1 MIKVSK
7 PMVGQEEI
15 DAVAEVLRSG
25 NYVSGKKV
33 EEFEKAFAEY
43 IGTDYAVAVNSGTS
57 ALHLSLLSLGIGKG
71 DKVIVPPLSFFATIE
86 AVLYTGATPVF
97 ADIAPDS
104 FNIDPEAIKMIVKKE
119 DIQAIIPV
127 HFMGI
132 PADMKPIMEI
142 SEVRDIYVIEDSAQA
157 HGASIESRK
166 VGSFGD
172 VGCFSFYS
180 TKNMT
185 TGEGGMITTDDPSI
199 AHLSKIMRSHGMLDR
214 NNHVMLGYN
223 YRMTEMEA
231 AMGLIQLK
239 KLDEMNAKR
248 WRNTTYLY
256 GKLNDVVWIDTSYFP
271 CFKAVVET
279 TDFYK
284 FYQKEGSVFYWCPV
298 LVNEK
303 ELGMK
308 TEKLVKL
315 LREKGVEVR
324 YRYKK
329 PLYKQ
334 PVLRGYGC
342 NKLYL
347 PNAEKVAGRY
357 IGLPNRSEMS
367 KEDLDFVIKTI
378 KEVK

>member
-43 IGTDYAVAVNSGTS
+43 IGTDYAVAVNSGTA

-86 AVLYTGATPVF
+86 AVLYTGATPIF
-97 ADIAPDS
+97 ADIAPSS
-104 FNIDPEAIKMIVKKE
+104 FNIDPESIKTIVEKE

-132 PADMKPIMEI
+132 PCNMKRIMDI
-142 SEVRDIYVIEDSAQA
+142 ARKNDIYVIEDACQA
-157 HGASIESRK
+157 HGASIEGKK

-172 VGCFSFYS
+172 AGCFSFYA

-185 TGEGGMITTDDPSI
+185 TGEGGMITTNNPI
-199 AHLSKIMRSHGMLDR
+199 IVHLSKIMRNHGMLDR
-214 NNHVMLGYN
+214 HTHAVLGYN

-231 AMGLIQLK
+231 AMGLVQLK
-239 KLDEMNAKR
+239 KLDEANAVR
-248 WRNTTYLY
+248 WKNTTYLY
-256 GKLNDVVWIDTSYFP
+256 SKLIDVAWIDVVYFP
-271 CFKAVVET
+271 CRG
-279 TDFYK
+279 DSG
-284 FYQKEGSVFYWCPV
+284 QRSVFYWCPI
-298 LVNEK
+298 LVSEGT
-303 ELGMK
+303 LGMK
-308 TEKLVKL
+308 TKKLVKL

-334 PVLRGYGC
+334 PVLRRLGC
-342 NKLYL
+342 NKLHL
-347 PNAEKVAGRY
+347 SNAEKVAGKY
-357 IGLPNRSEMS
+357 IGLPNRSDMT
-367 KEDLDFVIKTI
+367 KEELDFVIKTI
-378 KEVK
+378 KEV